1 MRLFGSNNFS
11 VKFVKRTNEIN
22 EIINEIAQNLF
33 QINEII
39 NEIALNL
46 SDTSKIIWSEGT
58 RR

>member
-22 EIINEIAQNLF
+22 EIINEIA
-33 QINEII
+33 
-39 NEIALNL
+39 LNL

>member
-1 MRLFGSNNFS
+1 MRLFGSNQFS
-11 VKFVKRTNEIN
+11 AKFVRTNEII
-22 EIINEIAQNLF
+22 EITYEIALNLF

-46 SDTSKIIWSEGT
+46 PVTSKMIRSEGA